1 MYRIFI
7 GTSQNDVLFIL
18 NLKLL
23 YTFLVFKR
31 LTIRREIMMKHEDI
45 EELIIK
51 TAGSI
56 YGYLIKLGVNPVE
69 AEDIVQDT
77 LHKALVSIHHLD
89 ITYIKTWLFQVA
101 INKHRDLL
109 RHKNRFEQ
117 IPLES
122 VQIIGM
128 KGLEETILTKETQL
142 EIQKVLEQM
151 NPVYKHML
159 LLKYNYDLSYKKI
172 ALLLEMK
179 EETVKVSLYRAR
191 NEFRKIYRRNNHE

>member
-1 MYRIFI
+1 
-7 GTSQNDVLFIL
+7 
-18 NLKLL
+18 
-23 YTFLVFKR
+23 
-31 LTIRREIMMKHEDI
+31 MKHEDI

-159 LLKYNYDLSYKKI
+159 LLKYNYDLPYKKI

>member
-1 MYRIFI
+1 
-7 GTSQNDVLFIL
+7 
-18 NLKLL
+18 
-23 YTFLVFKR
+23 
-31 LTIRREIMMKHEDI
+31 MKYEDI

-51 TAGSI
+51 TAGNI
-56 YGYLIKLGVNPVE
+56 YGYLIKLGVNAVE

-101 INKHRDLL
+101 INRHRDLL
-109 RHKNRFEQ
+109 RRKSRFEQ

-128 KGLEETILTKETQL
+128 KGLEESVLTKETQL
-142 EIQKVLEQM
+142 EIQKILEQM

-159 LLKYNYDLSYKKI
+159 LLKYDYNLSYKEI
-172 ALLLEMK
+172 ARLLEMK

-191 NEFRKIYRRNNHE
+191 NEFKKVYRRKHHE